1 MAGNAREW
9 LVNATGELR
18 YTVGGWWK
26 DDRRVSPER
35 TDAKQS
41 RPSGFATAHPWV
53 VETRYSPHVPHKPPS
68 SRRQYLQLVTSAP
81 GGAVSRIRSNIIGST
96 R

>member
-26 DDRRVSPER
+26 DDRRVSP
-35 TDAKQS
+35 
-41 RPSGFATAHPWV
+41 V
-53 VETRYSPHVPHKPPS
+53 VDTHF
-68 SRRQYLQLVTSAP
+68 T
-81 GGAVSRIRSNIIGST
+81 
-96 R
+96 